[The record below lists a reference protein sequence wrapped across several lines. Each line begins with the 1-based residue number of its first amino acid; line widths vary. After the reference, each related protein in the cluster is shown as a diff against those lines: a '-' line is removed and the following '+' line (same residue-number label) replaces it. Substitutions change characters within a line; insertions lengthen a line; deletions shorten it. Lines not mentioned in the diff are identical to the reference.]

1 MDPSA
6 RRFLESMQAAGVRR
20 LPRPG
25 QRPAKSAS
33 PPTAGLPA
41 ASAPTPG
48 PPTASTASAGTAASV
63 LAAIAAEIAGCRAC
77 PLCET
82 RHQTVPGEGAAEARI
97 VFVGEGPGAD
107 EDRTG
112 RPFVGR
118 AGQLLEDIVSKG
130 MKLRREQVYICN
142 VVKCRPPGNR
152 VPEPQEVQACASY
165 LDRQIRAVAP
175 AVLCALGAT
184 AARRLLGGEGPL
196 GALRGR
202 THAYLGI
209 PVVVTYHPAYLLRN
223 PAAKPEA
230 WRDIQRVMELAK
242 SP

>member
-25 QRPAKSAS
+25 QRPATPKGAAA
-33 PPTAGLPA
+33 TATPA
-41 ASAPTPG
+41 TATPATG
-48 PPTASTASAGTAASV
+48 PATTGTVAGV
-63 LAAIAAEIAGCRAC
+63 LAALAAEIAECRAC

-82 RHQTVPGEGAAEARI
+82 RTLTVPGEGAPDARI

-152 VPEPQEVQACASY
+152 VPEPPEVQACASY

-184 AARRLLGGEGPL
+184 AARRLLGGEGQL

-230 WRDIQRVMELAK
+230 WKDIQRVMELAK